1 MQLDA
6 FIDPATQLSA
16 IPDLARQAEMA
27 GFKGLWLAE
36 TQHNPFLAAT
46 LVAEQTKKIQVG
58 TAIAVSFARS
68 PAIIAQTAFDLA
80 QLSSGR
86 FQLGLGTQVRGH
98 IERRFGMD
106 WPDSPVKKLGEQIQ
120 LVRNFWNHWQ
130 LGAPLN
136 LRGEYYKVTL
146 TSPFFEPQPIPDPK
160 IPIWI
165 AGVNKGM
172 ARLAGEQAD
181 GFLVHPY
188 HSKDYLQQNILPAIK
203 AGAQQA
209 GRTESPKIMVNAFV
223 ISNDTER
230 ESVRKQISFYAS
242 TPSYHKVMHH
252 HGWQATAGK
261 LAALAARKKWEEMA
275 SLISDEMLATFSVMA
290 TEKDL
295 PGVLLQR
302 YASFADRITLYSPY
316 IPGERDSFWHHLSA
330 QLNGV

>member
-1 MQLDA
+1 LQLDA
-6 FIDPATQLSA
+6 FFDPATQLSA
-16 IPDLARQAEMA
+16 IPDLARQAEQI
-27 GFKGLWLAE
+27 GFKGVWLAE

-80 QLSSGR
+80 QLSNGR

-106 WPDSPVKKLGEQIQ
+106 WPDSPVEKLGEQIQ

-136 LRGEYYKVTL
+136 HRGEYYKVTL
-146 TSPFFEPQPIPDPK
+146 TSPFFEPQPIAEPQ

-172 ARLAGEQAD
+172 AHLAGEQAD

-188 HSKDYLQQNILPAIK
+188 HSRDYLQQNILPAIK
-203 AGAQQA
+203 AGVQRA
-209 GRTESPKIMVNAFV
+209 GRTDPPKIMVNAFV
-223 ISNDTER
+223 ITNDAER

-242 TPSYHKVMHH
+242 TPSYHKVMRH

-261 LAALAARKKWEEMA
+261 LAALAARKKWEEIA

-295 PGVLLQR
+295 PEALLQR

>member
-1 MQLDA
+1 LQLDA

-16 IPDLARQAEMA
+16 IPDLARQAEQI
-27 GFKGLWLAE
+27 GFKGVWLAE

-106 WPDSPVKKLGEQIQ
+106 WPDSPVEKLGEQIQ

-136 LRGEYYKVTL
+136 HRGEYYKVTL
-146 TSPFFEPQPIPDPK
+146 TNPFFEPKPIPDPQ

-188 HSKDYLQQNILPAIK
+188 HSKDYLQKNILPAIK

-209 GRTESPKIMVNAFV
+209 GKTESPKIMVNAFV
-223 ISNDTER
+223 ISNDAER

-242 TPSYHKVMHH
+242 TPSYHKVMRH
-252 HGWQATAGK
+252 HGWQATASK
-261 LAALAARKKWEEMA
+261 LAVLAARKKWEEMA

-290 TEKDL
+290 TEKDI
-295 PGVLLQR
+295 PEALLQR